1 MKQHKIKIY
10 YFPKR
15 LSSKK
20 NVNFSVCDP
29 LKAKVYLIKCPVIVC
44 TFCSLVPAITL
55 HKQRCLNKSP
65 VLAAQESLSGLQRM
79 RCPDV
84 HLLLHLFIMSQSGY
98 STSSVNAG
106 AHQSIPAYFIRKTH
120 RQICKSKTSSTQHD
134 PSSCVISKLDKS
146 KLLNTLILIHLHTH
160 THLSPSIN
168 LSSSVA
174 VCFLR

>member
-84 HLLLHLFIMSQSGY
+84 HLLLHLFIMSQYVWLQYELSQCR
-98 STSSVNAG
+98 STSKHSSLLHPKDTQTNMQIEDLQHSTWPFLLR
-106 AHQSIPAYFIRKTH
+106 HQQIRQVQASEYTD
-120 RQICKSKTSSTQHD
+120 I
-134 PSSCVISKLDKS
+134 
-146 KLLNTLILIHLHTH
+146 NTLTYTH
-160 THLSPSIN
+160 TCLPQ
-168 LSSSVA
+168 
-174 VCFLR
+174 